1 MSAGRLGLRRLPRPP
16 APRTSPAWQMAM
28 ARCRGQSSRPSAC
41 PSARLPQGACS
52 KSRCRVLQHATQD
65 AETHASWSQARPV
78 KNGHAATQAKTC
90 LATQRPASRP
100 AARPKPL
107 FPASRHAGR
116 FRTQAGA
123 CRHHPSPLPPCAL
136 SLGHGAGKSCRSAFR
151 APKTEEGA
159 RPLDARPLPKGR
171 LGKGFR
177 APLDPDGAFLVPHL
191 DLGCQR
197 RPSGRREGWKA
208 VLRQS
213 GQARQSLQNP

>member
-28 ARCRGQSSRPSAC
+28 ARCRGQSSRLSAC
-41 PSARLPQGACS
+41 PSARLPQGRLQQIQMQSPPACHSGRGSSCQLEPGAACQKRPCSDAS
-52 KSRCRVLQHATQD
+52 KNL
-65 AETHASWSQARPV
+65 
-78 KNGHAATQAKTC
+78 
-90 LATQRPASRP
+90 
-100 AARPKPL
+100 
-107 FPASRHAGR
+107 SRHTAPSFSSGRTPKAPFSSFQACRR

-136 SLGHGAGKSCRSAFR
+136 PLGHGAGKRCRSAFR

>member
-1 MSAGRLGLRRLPRPP
+1 MSAERLGLRRHAHRQHGKWPWQGAEASPAGLLP
-16 APRTSPAWQMAM
+16 APLPD
-28 ARCRGQSSRPSAC
+28 CRKA
-41 PSARLPQGACS
+41 ACS
-52 KSRCRVLQHATQD
+52 RSRCRVLQHATQD